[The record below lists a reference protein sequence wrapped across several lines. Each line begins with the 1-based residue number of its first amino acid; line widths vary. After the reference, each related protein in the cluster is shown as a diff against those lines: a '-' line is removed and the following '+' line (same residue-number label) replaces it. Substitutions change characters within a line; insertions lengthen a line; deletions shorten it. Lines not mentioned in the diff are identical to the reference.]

1 MRINKFISH
10 NTKYSRREADE
21 LIKASRVKIDNKTVE
36 DFSLEV
42 SEDSKVYIDNKI
54 VKRRDGLFTVIVYN
68 KPKGELVTKKD
79 DRGRKTIYHSL
90 PQKYSHFIPVG
101 RLDFASEGVLLLSDH
116 PEIASSLMESDLE
129 RIYNI
134 KVKGILGKKVFDAME
149 EGMRIDDSKA
159 GAHERSQIFS
169 MDFKPFAGY
178 KLLNQNASF
187 TKIRVAITEG
197 KNRELRRF
205 FAYFG
210 NDVMDLKRVSFGGVE
225 LNNLPSGKFRFLER
239 SEYNGLKAFMREIK
253 IGVENE
259 SSKS

>member
-21 LIKASRVKIDNKTVE
+21 LIKEQRVKCNNKVVS
-36 DFSLEV
+36 DFSIEV
-42 SEDSKVYIDNKI
+42 DENDKVTIDNKI
-54 VKRRDGLFTVIVYN
+54 VKRRDGLFTVLVYN

-79 DRGRKTIYHSL
+79 DRGRKTIYHTL

-101 RLDFASEGVLLLSDH
+101 RLDFASEGVLLLSDS
-116 PEIASSLMESDLE
+116 PEIATALMESSLE

-134 KVKGILGKKVFDAME
+134 KVQGTISRNAFEAMEKGISIE
-149 EGMRIDDSKA
+149 ESKA
-159 GAHERSQIFS
+159 GAHKNSTIDS
-169 MDFKPFAGY
+169 MEFKPFAGY
-178 KLLNQNASF
+178 KILGQSGGY

-210 NDVMDLKRVSFGGVE
+210 NEVMDLKRVGFGGIE
-225 LNNLPSGKFRFLER
+225 LNALPTGKFRFLER
-239 SEYNGLKAFMREIK
+239 NEYNNLKEFIRETK
-253 IGVENE
+253 KEE
-259 SSKS
+259 KR